1 MNTPHL
7 TKLEVGFLTF
17 RPNGRLTSGV
27 NTLASCF
34 TPNPSIPFV
43 HAFGITFR
51 KMLAA
56 AFTSALIKV
65 LFAERY
71 IPRSIRFPEKLY
83 FGHFLHTLE

>member
-7 TKLEVGFLTF
+7 AKLEVGFLTF

-56 AFTSALIKV
+56 DLHLHELTFYLLNDISR
-65 LFAERY
+65 F
-71 IPRSIRFPEKLY
+71 IRFPEKLY